1 MKTPSFCRDNE
12 HVWVWVAIAILIL
25 SSGIHALSQPAWND
39 HAAALVSDVRAHQ
52 IGDILTVIIEENK
65 SASKNT
71 STKSSKT
78 SGVDAGLE
86 AFLFSPA
93 ASGLLTKK
101 GELPSMKLNSSSN
114 FEGGGNVTSSEKIT
128 TKLSVR
134 IIDVLPNRQ
143 FLVEGSQKTAFG
155 GENQDVVLR
164 GVVRQADVTTAN
176 TVFSYNLADVTIQ
189 FSSKGKISDST
200 KRGWF
205 TKVWDKVNPF

>member
-1 MKTPSFCRDNE
+1 MKTLSFCRDNE
-12 HVWVWVAIAILIL
+12 HFWIAIAILIL
-25 SSGIHALSQPAWND
+25 SSGIHALSQPVWND
-39 HAAALVSDVRAHQ
+39 HASALVSDVRAHQ

-189 FSSKGKISDST
+189 FTSKGKISDST

>member
-1 MKTPSFCRDNE
+1 M
-12 HVWVWVAIAILIL
+12 
-25 SSGIHALSQPAWND
+25 
-39 HAAALVSDVRAHQ
+39 
-52 IGDILTVIIEENK
+52 IIEENK

-93 ASGLLTKK
+93 ASSLLTKK

-134 IIDVLPNRQ
+134 VIDLLPNRQ
-143 FLVEGSQKTAFG
+143 FLLEGSQKTAFG

-189 FSSKGKISDST
+189 FSSKGTISDSA

>member
-93 ASGLLTKK
+93 ASGRPQ
-101 GELPSMKLNSSSN
+101 GARRFP
-114 FEGGGNVTSSEKIT
+114 
-128 TKLSVR
+128 
-134 IIDVLPNRQ
+134 
-143 FLVEGSQKTAFG
+143 
-155 GENQDVVLR
+155 
-164 GVVRQADVTTAN
+164 
-176 TVFSYNLADVTIQ
+176 
-189 FSSKGKISDST
+189 
-200 KRGWF
+200 
-205 TKVWDKVNPF
+205 

>member
-1 MKTPSFCRDNE
+1 MKTPSYCRDKE
-12 HVWVWVAIAILIL
+12 HFWVWIAIAILIL

-39 HAAALVSDVRAHQ
+39 QAAALVSDVRAHQ
-52 IGDILTVIIEENK
+52 VGDILTVIIEENK

-93 ASGLLTKK
+93 ASSLLTKK

-134 IIDVLPNRQ
+134 IIDLLPNRQ

-189 FSSKGKISDST
+189 FSSKGTISDSA